1 MAPKQSKNIGKFD
14 LIIKELKAFGSRIN
28 ECDDNKSRI
37 RVLKTQVLQYET
49 RLTEIF
55 SELSTHESD
64 ESFDIYMKYKDIL
77 FNWVVDLEEKSQVEE
92 VNSSIQVKSSIVNLP
107 KLAVPHFYGNCENW
121 ISFKE
126 LFKSSI
132 LDNKSISD
140 LEKLQY
146 LQASVPGNA
155 AKLIRGF
162 AITVD
167 NLKNCWDIYC
177 AVDICNEVIRNLK
190 TLDLETNSLTEL
202 IIINFLISKVDAC
215 ISQRWELSLENNK
228 IPTLEEF
235 RVFIEKEARGLNEL
249 KFVKPDN
256 KKVSTSADTQANS
269 VVTVSNNC
277 TQSAE
282 GHVLLSTALINVKS
296 KHGEQITC
304 RALIDNASQ
313 NSLISKQCADRLKLP
328 LKHTNHK
335 LVGVNETFAETSLYS
350 TNFEF
355 SSCVSSD
362 KIQVK
367 ALLVSKVTSAM
378 PNFPIKNHEW
388 PQIKDLTLAD
398 PTFYIENEIDILLG
412 ADVFMTLISGTPIMG
427 PKGTPSAL
435 PTKLGHL
442 LSGTINT
449 QYNQNSSL
457 ICHTLLNID
466 HSLKQFWELESVP
479 KDIPSKDEDELCESI
494 IVNSHIRN
502 ADGRYILK
510 LPFRDDSSIGDSKED
525 ALKRFYS
532 LERKLHSNNPLK
544 EQYTV
549 LVLLMNSAL

>member
-1 MAPKQSKNIGKFD
+1 MLSDQQGIYPPVLFSLRHPPVLFSLRLRFQAIYVHQQCYRVSLSQPAHYSERMCMKTEGQGERVPASLKNRWCPLAATNHQGKAGFKCSCY
-14 LIIKELKAFGSRIN
+14 IKELKAFGSRIN

-55 SELSTHESD
+55 NELSTHESD

-92 VNSSIQVKSSIVNLP
+92 VNGSIHVKSSVVNLP
-107 KLAVPHFYGNCENW
+107 KLEVPHFYGNGENW

-146 LQASVPGNA
+146 LQASVRGDA

-162 AITVD
+162 AITLD
-167 NLKNCWDIYC
+167 NLKNCWDIHC
-177 AVDICNEVIRNLK
+177 VV
-190 TLDLETNSLTEL
+190 
-202 IIINFLISKVDAC
+202 
-215 ISQRWELSLENNK
+215 
-228 IPTLEEF
+228 
-235 RVFIEKEARGLNEL
+235 
-249 KFVKPDN
+249 
-256 KKVSTSADTQANS
+256 VSSSADTQANS

-277 TQSAE
+277 TQSAK
-282 GHVLLSTALINVKS
+282 GHVSLSTALINVKS

-362 KIQVK
+362 KFQVK

-388 PQIKDLTLAD
+388 PYIKDLTLAD
-398 PTFYIENEIDILLG
+398 PQRF
-412 ADVFMTLISGTPIMG
+412 
-427 PKGTPSAL
+427 
-435 PTKLGHL
+435 
-442 LSGTINT
+442 
-449 QYNQNSSL
+449 
-457 ICHTLLNID
+457 
-466 HSLKQFWELESVP
+466 
-479 KDIPSKDEDELCESI
+479 
-494 IVNSHIRN
+494 
-502 ADGRYILK
+502 ILK
-510 LPFRDDSSIGDSKED
+510 MK
-525 ALKRFYS
+525 
-532 LERKLHSNNPLK
+532 
-544 EQYTV
+544 
-549 LVLLMNSAL
+549 